1 MFIIEPPNILH
12 TYSCKRILCDYLLYE
27 CNLPL
32 LSIADDEYIF
42 ADTPL
47 LRDALSSLPWLLKLK
62 IKLGL

>member
-1 MFIIEPPNILH
+1 MLIIEPPEILH
-12 TYSCKRILCDYLLYE
+12 TYRCKTTLCDYLLYE

-47 LRDALSSLPWLLKLK
+47 LRSALASLPWLVKLK
-62 IKLGL
+62 IRLGL